1 MPDSLSLYLLLIAVI
16 AGERFSEL
24 VLSRRNRRW
33 ALARGGVEVGQGHYP
48 FMVAVHAAFLLSC
61 GLEPWL
67 LQRPWRPTMGG
78 TMLVLV
84 ALSMSL
90 RYWAISTLGRRW
102 NTRVVVLPG
111 VPLVAAGPYR
121 RLRHPN
127 YVAVIV
133 EIFALPLVHSAW
145 LTAVVFTLLNVV
157 VLRTRIAVEERALS
171 AHAVGG
177 EALPQDEAPPR

>member
-1 MPDSLSLYLLLIAVI
+1 MLDSFSLYLLLIAVV
-16 AGERFSEL
+16 GCERLVEL
-24 VLSRRNRRW
+24 VLSTRNRRW

-67 LQRPWRPTMGG
+67 LQRSWQPTMGG
-78 TMLVLV
+78 AMLVLV
-84 ALSMSL
+84 LLAMGL
-90 RYWAISTLGRRW
+90 RYWAIATLGRRW

-111 VPLVAAGPYR
+111 VPLVTAGPYKR
-121 RLRHPN
+121 FRHPN

-145 LTAVVFTLLNVV
+145 LTAVLFTLLNLV
-157 VLRTRIAVEERALS
+157 VLRTRVAVEERALS
-171 AHAVGG
+171 SSSPASS
-177 EALPQDEAPPR
+177 R